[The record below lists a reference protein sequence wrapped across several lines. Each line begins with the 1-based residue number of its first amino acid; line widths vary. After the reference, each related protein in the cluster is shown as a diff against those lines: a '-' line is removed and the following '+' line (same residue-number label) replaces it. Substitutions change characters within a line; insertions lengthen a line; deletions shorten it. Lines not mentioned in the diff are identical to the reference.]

1 MAETHTHRRT
11 TSIQRHPARDRQPQR
26 SGFVRWNWRALYN
39 AARMLDRRALR
50 DLEGQVAA
58 SHVYTR
64 PADLAAYA
72 YDAWGASGERHLP
85 DAVVFPASTDE
96 VAGVVSV
103 CAVHRIPIV
112 PRGAGTGYAAGASP
126 TRGGVILSLA
136 RLNRVLGVESEAMRI
151 HAQAG
156 AITAGIHKQTAAAG
170 LYYPPDPGSS
180 STCTIGGNVACNA
193 AGPHTLRYGV
203 TADFVIGVTAV
214 LSDGQVVRAGEGG
227 DTSASGLLSLLVGSE
242 GTLGVITEVLLRL
255 IPAPRA
261 RGTIAATFTGMERAA
276 AAVAEMTEAGLVP
289 AAMEFLDAAALE
301 AVRKAGGGNVGGDA
315 AALLIV
321 EVEGDPV
328 AVGADTETACVA
340 ITRAGASQ
348 LQRATEPGQAERL
361 WAARKA
367 VSAAVAK
374 VQIGKVNEDV
384 VVPRDRVAELVAHT
398 RELGVKHQLQVV
410 NFGHLGDGN
419 VHATFLIDPRIEGE
433 RARADAAAGELFE
446 TVLAMGGSLSGEH
459 GVGAAKL
466 EFVERQLGPG
476 TVALMRRIK
485 SALDPHDVLNPGKKI
500 PPPQSSSSSAASS
513 EAA

>member
-1 MAETHTHRRT
+1 
-11 TSIQRHPARDRQPQR
+11 
-26 SGFVRWNWRALYN
+26 
-39 AARMLDRRALR
+39 MLDRRVIR
-50 DLEGQVAA
+50 DLEGQVAP
-58 SHVYTR
+58 SNVYTR

-85 DAVVFPASTDE
+85 DAVVFPASTE
-96 VAGVVSV
+96 EAAGVVSV

-126 TRGGVILSLA
+126 SRGGVILSLA
-136 RLNRVLGVESEAMRI
+136 RLNRILGLESEALRI
-151 HAQAG
+151 HVHAG
-156 AITAGIHKQTAAAG
+156 GITAGIHPQATAAV

-180 STCTIGGNVACNA
+180 PTCTIGGNVACNA

-203 TADFVIGVTAV
+203 TADFVAGVTAV
-214 LSDGQVVRAGEGG
+214 LSDGRIVRIGEGG
-227 DTSASGLLSLLVGSE
+227 DTSASGLLSLMVGSE

-255 IPAPRA
+255 IPAPKTRS
-261 RGTIAATFTGMERAA
+261 TLAATFTGMERAA
-276 AAVAEMTEAGLVP
+276 AAVAEISEAGIVP
-289 AAMEFLDAAALE
+289 AAPEFLDAAALD
-301 AVRKAGGGNVGGDA
+301 AVRKAGGGDIGGDSG
-315 AALLIV
+315 ALLIV
-321 EVEGDPV
+321 ELEGDP
-328 AVGADTETACVA
+328 ATGGADTEAVCAA
-340 ITRAGASQ
+340 ITRSGAAQ
-348 LQRATEPGQAERL
+348 LQRATEPGQAQRL

-398 RELGVKHQLQVV
+398 RDLGTKHELPVV

-446 TVLAMGGSLSGEH
+446 TVLSMGGSLSGEH

-466 EFVERQLGPG
+466 EYVERQLGPG
-476 TVALMRRIK
+476 TVELMRRIK
-485 SALDPHDVLNPGKKI
+485 AALDPHDVLNPGKKI
-500 PPPQSSSSSAASS
+500 PARQSTASSAACN

>member
-1 MAETHTHRRT
+1 
-11 TSIQRHPARDRQPQR
+11 
-26 SGFVRWNWRALYN
+26 
-39 AARMLDRRALR
+39 MLDRRVIR
-50 DLEGQVAA
+50 DLEGQVAT

-85 DAVVFPASTDE
+85 DAVVFPASTEE

-103 CAVHRIPIV
+103 CAVHRVPIV

-126 TRGGVILSLA
+126 SRGGVILSLA
-136 RLNRVLGVESEAMRI
+136 RLNRVLGVESEALRLQ
-151 HAQAG
+151 AQAG
-156 AITAGIHKQTAAAG
+156 AITAAIHAAAAASG

-180 STCTIGGNVACNA
+180 TTCTIGGNVACNA

-203 TADFVIGVTAV
+203 TADFVAGVTAV
-214 LSDGQVVRAGEGG
+214 LSDGRIVRLGEGG
-227 DTSASGLLSLLVGSE
+227 DTSATGLLSLLVGSE
-242 GTLGVITEVLLRL
+242 GTLGVVTEVLLRL

-261 RGTIAATFTGMERAA
+261 RATLAATFTGMDRAA
-276 AAVAEMTEAGLVP
+276 AAVAEISDAGIVP
-289 AAMEFLDAAALE
+289 AALEFLDAAALD
-301 AVRKAGGGNVGGDA
+301 AVRRAGGGNVGGDA

-321 EVEGDPV
+321 ELEGDP
-328 AVGADTETACVA
+328 AVVGGDTDAVTGA

-384 VVPRDRVAELVAHT
+384 VVPRDRVAELVT
-398 RELGVKHQLQVV
+398 RSRELGAKHELHVV

-419 VHATFLIDPRIEGE
+419 VHATFLIDPRVEGQ
-433 RARADAAAGELFE
+433 RARADAAAGELFDI
-446 TVLAMGGSLSGEH
+446 VLAMGGSLSGEH

-466 EFVERQLGPG
+466 EYVERQLGPG
-476 TVALMRRIK
+476 TVELMRRIK
-485 SALDPHDVLNPGKKI
+485 SALDPHDVLNPGKKV
-500 PPPQSSSSSAASS
+500 PPRQPSASS
-513 EAA
+513 TASNEAA

>member
-1 MAETHTHRRT
+1 
-11 TSIQRHPARDRQPQR
+11 
-26 SGFVRWNWRALYN
+26 
-39 AARMLDRRALR
+39 MLDRRVIR
-50 DLEGQVAA
+50 DLEGQVAP
-58 SHVYTR
+58 SNVYTR

-85 DAVVFPASTDE
+85 DAVVFPASTE
-96 VAGVVSV
+96 EAAGVVSV
-103 CAVHRIPIV
+103 CAVHRVPIV

-126 TRGGVILSLA
+126 SRGGVILSLA
-136 RLNRVLGVESEAMRI
+136 RLNRILGLESEALRI

-156 AITAGIHKQTAAAG
+156 AITARIHAQATAAG

-180 STCTIGGNVACNA
+180 TTCTIGGNVACNA

-203 TADFVIGVTAV
+203 TADFVAGITAV
-214 LSDGQVVRAGEGG
+214 LSDGRIVRLGEGG
-227 DTSASGLLSLLVGSE
+227 DTSASGLLALMVGSE

-255 IPAPRA
+255 IPAPRS
-261 RGTIAATFTGMERAA
+261 RSTLAATFTSMERAA
-276 AAVAEMTEAGLVP
+276 AAVAEISEAGIVP
-289 AAMEFLDAAALE
+289 AALEFLDAGALD
-301 AVRKAGGGNVGGDA
+301 AVRKAGGGNIGGDS

-321 EVEGDPV
+321 ELEGDPTT
-328 AVGADTETACVA
+328 VGADTEAACTA
-340 ITRAGASQ
+340 ITRSGASQ
-348 LQRATEPGQAERL
+348 LQRATEPGQAQRL

-398 RELGVKHQLQVV
+398 RDLGVKHELPVV

-419 VHATFLIDPRIEGE
+419 VHATFLIDPRVDGE

-446 TVLAMGGSLSGEH
+446 TVLGMGGSLSGEH

-466 EFVERQLGPG
+466 DFVERQLGPG
-476 TVALMRRIK
+476 TVELMRRIK
-485 SALDPHDVLNPGKKI
+485 VALDPHGVLNPGKKI
-500 PPPQSSSSSAASS
+500 PERHSVGSSTASN

>member
-1 MAETHTHRRT
+1 
-11 TSIQRHPARDRQPQR
+11 
-26 SGFVRWNWRALYN
+26 
-39 AARMLDRRALR
+39 MLDRRVIR

-85 DAVVFPASTDE
+85 EAVVFPASTEE

-103 CAVHRIPIV
+103 CAVHRVPIV

-126 TRGGVILSLA
+126 SRGGVILSLA
-136 RLNRVLGVESEAMRI
+136 RLNRVLGVESEALRLQ
-151 HAQAG
+151 AQAG
-156 AITAGIHKQTAAAG
+156 AITAGIHAAAAASG
-170 LYYPPDPGSS
+170 LYYPPDPGSAT
-180 STCTIGGNVACNA
+180 TCTIGGNVACNA

-203 TADFVIGVTAV
+203 TADFVAGVTAV
-214 LSDGQVVRAGEGG
+214 LSDGRVVRLGEGG
-227 DTSASGLLSLLVGSE
+227 DTSATGLLSLLVGSE
-242 GTLGVITEVLLRL
+242 GTLGVVTEVLLRL
-255 IPAPRA
+255 IPAPSARA
-261 RGTIAATFTGMERAA
+261 TLAATFTGMDRAA
-276 AAVAEMTEAGLVP
+276 AAVAEISDAGIVP
-289 AAMEFLDAAALE
+289 AAMEFLDAAALD
-301 AVRKAGGGNVGGDA
+301 AVRRAGGGNVGGDA

-321 EVEGDPV
+321 ELEGDPATV
-328 AVGADTETACVA
+328 GGDTDAVTGA

-348 LQRATEPGQAERL
+348 LQRASEPGQAERL

-384 VVPRDRVAELVAHT
+384 VVPRDRVAELVT
-398 RELGVKHQLQVV
+398 RSRELGAKHELQVV

-419 VHATFLIDPRIEGE
+419 VHSTFLIDPRVEGQ

-446 TVLAMGGSLSGEH
+446 IVLAMGGSLSGEH

-466 EFVERQLGPG
+466 EYVERQLGPG
-476 TVALMRRIK
+476 TVDLMRRIK
-485 SALDPHDVLNPGKKI
+485 SALDPHDVLNPGKKV
-500 PPPQSSSSSAASS
+500 PPRQPSASS
-513 EAA
+513 TASNEAA

>member
-1 MAETHTHRRT
+1 
-11 TSIQRHPARDRQPQR
+11 
-26 SGFVRWNWRALYN
+26 
-39 AARMLDRRALR
+39 MLDRRVIR
-50 DLEGQVAA
+50 DLDGQVAA

-85 DAVVFPASTDE
+85 DAVVFPASTEE

-103 CAVHRIPIV
+103 CAVHHVPII

-126 TRGGVILSLA
+126 SQGGVILSLA
-136 RLNRVLGVESEAMRI
+136 RLNRVLGVETEALRL

-156 AITAGIHKQTAAAG
+156 AITAGIHAHAAASG

-203 TADFVIGVTAV
+203 TADFVAGITAV
-214 LSDGQVVRAGEGG
+214 LSDGRIVRLGEGG
-227 DTSASGLLSLLVGSE
+227 DASASGLLSLMVGSE

-255 IPAPRA
+255 VPAPKA
-261 RGTIAATFTGMERAA
+261 RSTLAAMFTSMDRAA
-276 AAVAEMTEAGLVP
+276 AAVAEITAAGIVP
-289 AAMEFLDAAALE
+289 AALEFLDDAALA
-301 AVRKAGGGNVGGDA
+301 AVRRAGGGDVGGDA

-321 EVEGDPV
+321 ELEGDPA
-328 AVGADTETACVA
+328 AVGADTDAASGA

-348 LQRATEPGQAERL
+348 LQRATEPGQAQRL

-398 RELGVKHQLQVV
+398 RTLGTKHQLQVV

-419 VHATFLIDPRIEGE
+419 VHATFLIDPRIDGQ

-446 TVLAMGGSLSGEH
+446 TVLNMGGSLSGEH

-466 EFVERQLGPG
+466 EYVERQLGPG
-476 TVALMRRIK
+476 TVELMRRIK
-485 SALDPHDVLNPGKKI
+485 GALDPRGVLNPGKKV
-500 PPPQSSSSSAASS
+500 PPSQSSGSSTASN

>member
-1 MAETHTHRRT
+1 
-11 TSIQRHPARDRQPQR
+11 
-26 SGFVRWNWRALYN
+26 
-39 AARMLDRRALR
+39 MLDRRVIR

-72 YDAWGASGERHLP
+72 YDAWGASGERQLP
-85 DAVVFPASTDE
+85 DAVVFPASTEE

-103 CAVHRIPIV
+103 CAVHRVPIV

-126 TRGGVILSLA
+126 SQGGVILSLA
-136 RLNRVLGVESEAMRI
+136 RLNRVLGVESEAMRL

-156 AITAGIHKQTAAAG
+156 AITAGIHRSAAATG

-180 STCTIGGNVACNA
+180 TTSTIGGNVACNA

-203 TADFVIGVTAV
+203 TADFVAGVTAV
-214 LSDGQVVRAGEGG
+214 LSDGRVVRLGEGG
-227 DTSASGLLSLLVGSE
+227 DSSASGLLSLMVGSE

-255 IPAPRA
+255 IPAPRT
-261 RGTIAATFTGMERAA
+261 RSTLAATFTGMDRAA
-276 AAVAEMTEAGLVP
+276 AAVAEISEAGIVP
-289 AAMEFLDAAALE
+289 AALEFLDAAALD
-301 AVRKAGGGNVGGDA
+301 AVRRAGGGNVGGDA
-315 AALLIV
+315 DALLIV
-321 EVEGDPV
+321 ELEGDV
-328 AVGADTETACVA
+328 AAVGGDTDAVCVA

-384 VVPRDRVAELVAHT
+384 VVPRDRVAELIT
-398 RELGVKHQLQVV
+398 RSRELGSKHELQVV

-419 VHATFLIDPRIEGE
+419 VHATFLIDPRVAGQ

-446 TVLAMGGSLSGEH
+446 TVLEMGGSLSGEH

-466 EFVERQLGPG
+466 EYVERQLGPG
-476 TVALMRRIK
+476 TVELMRRIK
-485 SALDPHDVLNPGKKI
+485 SALDPRGVLNPGKKV
-500 PPPQSSSSSAASS
+500 PPRQSSSSSTASN

>member
-1 MAETHTHRRT
+1 
-11 TSIQRHPARDRQPQR
+11 
-26 SGFVRWNWRALYN
+26 
-39 AARMLDRRALR
+39 MLDRRVIR
-50 DLEGQVAA
+50 DLEGQVSP

-85 DAVVFPASTDE
+85 DAVVFPGSTE
-96 VAGVVSV
+96 EAAGVVSV

-126 TRGGVILSLA
+126 SRGGVILSLA
-136 RLNRVLGVESEAMRI
+136 RLNRILGVESEALRI
-151 HAQAG
+151 RAQAG
-156 AITAGIHKQTAAAG
+156 AITAGIHAQATAVG

-180 STCTIGGNVACNA
+180 TTCTIGGNVACNA

-203 TADFVIGVTAV
+203 TADFVAGLTAV
-214 LSDGQVVRAGEGG
+214 LSDGRIVRIGEGG
-227 DTSASGLLSLLVGSE
+227 DTSSSGLLSLLVGSE

-255 IPAPRA
+255 IPAPKTRS
-261 RGTIAATFTGMERAA
+261 TLAATFTGMERAA
-276 AAVAEMTEAGLVP
+276 AAVAEISEAGIVP
-289 AAMEFLDAAALE
+289 AALEFLDAAALE
-301 AVRKAGGGNVGGDA
+301 AVRKAGGGNIGGDSG
-315 AALLIV
+315 ALLIV
-321 EVEGDPV
+321 ELEGDPST
-328 AVGADTETACVA
+328 VGADTEAACTA
-340 ITRAGASQ
+340 ITRSGASQ
-348 LQRATEPGQAERL
+348 LQRATEPGQAQRL

-398 RELGVKHQLQVV
+398 RELGAKHELPVV

-419 VHATFLIDPRIEGE
+419 VHATFLIDPRIDGE

-446 TVLAMGGSLSGEH
+446 TVLGMGGSLSGEH

-466 EFVERQLGPG
+466 AYVERQLGPG
-476 TVALMRRIK
+476 TTALMRRIK
-485 SALDPHDVLNPGKKI
+485 AALDPHDVLNPGKKI
-500 PPPQSSSSSAASS
+500 PERQSSASS
-513 EAA
+513 TASNEAA

>member
-1 MAETHTHRRT
+1 
-11 TSIQRHPARDRQPQR
+11 
-26 SGFVRWNWRALYN
+26 
-39 AARMLDRRALR
+39 MLDRRVIR
-50 DLEGQVAA
+50 DLEGQVSP

-85 DAVVFPASTDE
+85 DAVVFPASTQE

-103 CAVHRIPIV
+103 CAVHRVPIV

-126 TRGGVILSLA
+126 SCGGVILSLA
-136 RLNRVLGVESEAMRI
+136 RLNRVLGVESDALRLQ
-151 HAQAG
+151 AQAG
-156 AITAGIHKQTAAAG
+156 AITAGIHAHATAAG

-180 STCTIGGNVACNA
+180 ATCTIGGNVACNA

-203 TADFVIGVTAV
+203 TADFVAGVTAV
-214 LSDGQVVRAGEGG
+214 MSDGQIVRIGEGG
-227 DTSASGLLSLLVGSE
+227 DMSASALLTLLVGSE
-242 GTLGVITEVLLRL
+242 GTLAVITEVLLRL
-255 IPAPRA
+255 IPAPRT
-261 RGTIAATFTGMERAA
+261 RSTLAATFTGMERAA
-276 AAVAEMTEAGLVP
+276 AAVAEISEAGIVP
-289 AAMEFLDAAALE
+289 AALEFLDAGALD
-301 AVRKAGGGNVGGDA
+301 AVRRAGGGNIGGDA
-315 AALLIV
+315 GALLIV
-321 EVEGDPV
+321 ELEGDTPT
-328 AVGADTETACVA
+328 VGGDTEAACTA

-348 LQRATEPGQAERL
+348 LQRATEPGQAQRL

-384 VVPRDRVAELVAHT
+384 VVPRDRVTELVAHT
-398 RELGVKHQLQVV
+398 RELGVKHQLPVV

-433 RARADAAAGELFE
+433 RSRADAAAGELFE

-466 EFVERQLGPG
+466 QYVERQLGPG
-476 TVALMRRIK
+476 TVELMRRIK
-485 SALDPHDVLNPGKKI
+485 TALDPNGVLNPGKKI
-500 PPPQSSSSSAASS
+500 PERQSTASSAASN

>member
-1 MAETHTHRRT
+1 
-11 TSIQRHPARDRQPQR
+11 
-26 SGFVRWNWRALYN
+26 
-39 AARMLDRRALR
+39 MLDRRVIR

-85 DAVVFPASTDE
+85 DAVVFPASTEE

-103 CAVHRIPIV
+103 CAVHRVPIV

-126 TRGGVILSLA
+126 SRGGVILSLA
-136 RLNRVLGVESEAMRI
+136 RLNRVLGVESEALRL

-156 AITAGIHKQTAAAG
+156 AITAGIHSAAAASG

-180 STCTIGGNVACNA
+180 TTCTIGGNVACNA

-203 TADFVIGVTAV
+203 TADFVAGVTAV
-214 LSDGQVVRAGEGG
+214 LSDGRVVRLGEGG
-227 DTSASGLLSLLVGSE
+227 DTSGAGLLSLLVGSE

-261 RGTIAATFTGMERAA
+261 RATLAATFTGMDRAA
-276 AAVAEMTEAGLVP
+276 AAVAEISDAGIVP
-289 AAMEFLDAAALE
+289 AAMEFLDAAALD
-301 AVRKAGGGNVGGDA
+301 AVRRAGGGNVGGDA

-321 EVEGDPV
+321 ELEGDPAV
-328 AVGADTETACVA
+328 VGGDTDAVGGA

-384 VVPRDRVAELVAHT
+384 VVPRDRVAELVARS
-398 RELGVKHQLQVV
+398 REIAAKHELQVV

-419 VHATFLIDPRIEGE
+419 VHATFLIDPRVAGQ

-466 EFVERQLGPG
+466 EYVERQLGPG

-485 SALDPHDVLNPGKKI
+485 TALDPHDVLNPGKKV
-500 PPPQSSSSSAASS
+500 PPRQPSASS
-513 EAA
+513 TASNEAA

>member
-1 MAETHTHRRT
+1 
-11 TSIQRHPARDRQPQR
+11 
-26 SGFVRWNWRALYN
+26 
-39 AARMLDRRALR
+39 MLDRRVIR
-50 DLEGQVAA
+50 DLEGQVAP

-85 DAVVFPASTDE
+85 DAVVFPASTE
-96 VAGVVSV
+96 EAAGVVSV
-103 CAVHRIPIV
+103 CAVHRVPIV

-126 TRGGVILSLA
+126 SKGGVILSLA
-136 RLNRVLGVESEAMRI
+136 RLNRILGLETEALRL

-156 AITAGIHKQTAAAG
+156 AITGTIHAHAAGAG

-203 TADFVIGVTAV
+203 TADFVAGITAV
-214 LSDGQVVRAGEGG
+214 LSDGRIVRLGEGG

-255 IPAPRA
+255 IPAPKTRS
-261 RGTIAATFTGMERAA
+261 TLAATFTGMERAA
-276 AAVAEMTEAGLVP
+276 AAVAEISAAGIVP
-289 AAMEFLDAAALE
+289 AALEFLDAGALA
-301 AVRKAGGGNVGGDA
+301 AVRKAGGGDIGGDSA
-315 AALLIV
+315 T
-321 EVEGDPV
+321 
-328 AVGADTETACVA
+328 VGADTEAACTA

-348 LQRATEPGQAERL
+348 LQRATEPGQAQRL

-367 VSAAVAK
+367 VSAAVAT

-398 RELGVKHQLQVV
+398 IELGTKHQLPVV

-419 VHATFLIDPRIEGE
+419 VHATFLLDPRIDGE
-433 RARADAAAGELFE
+433 RARADAAAGDLFE
-446 TVLAMGGSLSGEH
+446 IVLNMGGSLSGEH

-466 EFVERQLGPG
+466 EYVERQLGPG
-476 TVALMRRIK
+476 TVELMRRIK
-485 SALDPHDVLNPGKKI
+485 TALDPHDVLNPGKKI
-500 PPPQSSSSSAASS
+500 SARQSSASSAASN

>member
-1 MAETHTHRRT
+1 
-11 TSIQRHPARDRQPQR
+11 
-26 SGFVRWNWRALYN
+26 
-39 AARMLDRRALR
+39 MLDRRVLR

-72 YDAWGASGERHLP
+72 YDAWGASGERNLP
-85 DAVVFPASTDE
+85 DAVVFPASTQE
-96 VAGVVSV
+96 VAGVISV
-103 CAVHRIPIV
+103 CAVHRVPIV

-126 TRGGVILSLA
+126 SRGGVILSLA
-136 RLNRVLGVESEAMRI
+136 RLNRVLGVESEAMRL

-156 AITAGIHKQTAAAG
+156 AITAGIHAQAAAVG

-203 TADFVIGVTAV
+203 TADFVTGVTAV
-214 LSDGQVVRAGEGG
+214 LSDGQVIRAGEGG
-227 DTSASGLLSLLVGSE
+227 DSSAAGLLSLLVGSE

-261 RGTIAATFTGMERAA
+261 RATIAATFTGMERAA
-276 AAVAEMTEAGLVP
+276 GAVAEMTEAGIVP

-301 AVRKAGGGNVGGDA
+301 AVRRAGGGNVGGDA

-321 EVEGDPV
+321 ELEGDPA
-328 AVGADTETACVA
+328 AVGADTEAACVA

-384 VVPRDRVAELVAHT
+384 VVPRDRVAELVART
-398 RELGVKHQLQVV
+398 RELGAKHELQVV

-419 VHATFLIDPRIEGE
+419 VHATFLLDPRIEGE

-466 EFVERQLGPG
+466 DFVERQLGPG
-476 TVALMRRIK
+476 TVELMRRIK

-500 PPPQSSSSSAASS
+500 PPRQSSSSSAASS

>member
-1 MAETHTHRRT
+1 
-11 TSIQRHPARDRQPQR
+11 
-26 SGFVRWNWRALYN
+26 
-39 AARMLDRRALR
+39 MLDRRVIR
-50 DLEGQVAA
+50 DLEGQVAP

-72 YDAWGASGERHLP
+72 YDAWGASGERHVP
-85 DAVVFPASTDE
+85 DAVVFPASTE
-96 VAGVVSV
+96 EAAGVVSV
-103 CAVHRIPIV
+103 CAVHRVPIV

-126 TRGGVILSLA
+126 SKGGVILSLA
-136 RLNRVLGVESEAMRI
+136 RLNRILGLETEALRL

-156 AITAGIHKQTAAAG
+156 AITGKIHAHAAAAG

-203 TADFVIGVTAV
+203 TADFVAGITAV
-214 LSDGQVVRAGEGG
+214 LSDGRIVRLGEGG

-255 IPAPRA
+255 IPAPKTRS
-261 RGTIAATFTGMERAA
+261 TLAATFSGMERAS
-276 AAVAEMTEAGLVP
+276 AAVAEISAAGIVP
-289 AAMEFLDAAALE
+289 AALEFLDAGALA
-301 AVRKAGGGNVGGDA
+301 AVRKAGGGDIGGDS

-321 EVEGDPV
+321 ELEGDP
-328 AVGADTETACVA
+328 ATVGADTEAACTA

-348 LQRATEPGQAERL
+348 LQRATEPGQAQRL

-367 VSAAVAK
+367 VSAAVAT

-398 RELGVKHQLQVV
+398 VELGTKHQLPVV

-419 VHATFLIDPRIEGE
+419 VHATFLLDPRIDGE

-446 TVLAMGGSLSGEH
+446 TVLNMGGSLSGEH

-466 EFVERQLGPG
+466 EYVERQLGPG
-476 TVALMRRIK
+476 TVELMRRIK
-485 SALDPHDVLNPGKKI
+485 TALDPHDVLNPGKKI
-500 PPPQSSSSSAASS
+500 PPRQSSASSAASN

>member
-1 MAETHTHRRT
+1 
-11 TSIQRHPARDRQPQR
+11 
-26 SGFVRWNWRALYN
+26 
-39 AARMLDRRALR
+39 MLDRRVIR

-85 DAVVFPASTDE
+85 DAVIFPASTEE

-103 CAVHRIPIV
+103 CAVHRVPIV

-126 TRGGVILSLA
+126 SRGGVILSLA
-136 RLNRVLGVESEAMRI
+136 RLNRVLGVEAEALRLQ
-151 HAQAG
+151 AQAG
-156 AITAGIHKQTAAAG
+156 AITAGIHAAAAASG

-180 STCTIGGNVACNA
+180 TTCTIGGNVACNA

-203 TADFVIGVTAV
+203 TADFVAGVTAV
-214 LSDGQVVRAGEGG
+214 LSDGRVVRLGEGG
-227 DTSASGLLSLLVGSE
+227 DTSATGLLSLLVGSE
-242 GTLGVITEVLLRL
+242 GTLGVVTEVLLRL
-255 IPAPRA
+255 IPAPRTRA
-261 RGTIAATFTGMERAA
+261 TLAATFTGMDRAA
-276 AAVAEMTEAGLVP
+276 AAVAEISDAGIVP
-289 AAMEFLDAAALE
+289 AAMEFLDAAALD
-301 AVRKAGGGNVGGDA
+301 AVRRAGGGNVGGDA

-321 EVEGDPV
+321 ELEGDPATV
-328 AVGADTETACVA
+328 GGDTDAVTGA

-384 VVPRDRVAELVAHT
+384 VVPRDRVAELVT
-398 RELGVKHQLQVV
+398 RSRELGAKHELQVV

-419 VHATFLIDPRIEGE
+419 VHSTFLIDPRVEGQ

-446 TVLAMGGSLSGEH
+446 IVLAMGGSLSGEH

-466 EFVERQLGPG
+466 EYVERQLGPG
-476 TVALMRRIK
+476 TVELMRRIK
-485 SALDPHDVLNPGKKI
+485 SALDPHDVLNPGKKV
-500 PPPQSSSSSAASS
+500 PPRQPSASS
-513 EAA
+513 TASNEAA